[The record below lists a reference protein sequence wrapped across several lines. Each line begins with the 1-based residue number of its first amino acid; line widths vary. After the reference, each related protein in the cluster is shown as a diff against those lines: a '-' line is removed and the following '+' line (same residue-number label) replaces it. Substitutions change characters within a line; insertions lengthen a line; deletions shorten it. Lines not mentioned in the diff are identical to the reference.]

1 MLEFNK
7 SQHLENEEM
16 GEVRVKVKL
25 TNSIDEELLLNPNQ
39 LRFYET
45 EALVRFRLGVKLL
58 VACFKITFV

>member
-25 TNSIDEELLLNPNQ
+25 TNSIDEELVKVILKQLLQ
-39 LRFYET
+39 LQTQLNLTY
-45 EALVRFRLGVKLL
+45 RL
-58 VACFKITFV
+58 